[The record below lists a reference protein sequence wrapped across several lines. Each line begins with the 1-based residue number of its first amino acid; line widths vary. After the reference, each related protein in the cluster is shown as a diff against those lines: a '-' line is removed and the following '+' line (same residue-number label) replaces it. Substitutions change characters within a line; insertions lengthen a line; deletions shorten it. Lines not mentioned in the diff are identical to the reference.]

1 MNCYNL
7 GHNKMNTSVERAEG
21 AELPIVFLGG
31 LYFVLRLIFLTLLF
45 KIKMSFFK
53 KYKYMGAVF
62 FFNVFTWPNKKVG
75 NPIIFNTLFKKYFK
89 IDM

>member
-62 FFNVFTWPNKKVG
+62 FFLMFLLGQIKKLAILSFSTPSLK
-75 NPIIFNTLFKKYFK
+75 NILK
-89 IDM
+89 